1 MAAKKGKKGKKRKG
15 VGVEVAAQIAE
26 RVQSRIDG
34 VGTGASAFS
43 HRDVGVDWADQF
55 GAGWQMALVV
65 VVSPGTSTPPAK
77 FANRQVIAIPIL
89 GEVQFD
95 GSADE
100 IGSARGF
107 AAGAEFAVANDGDE
121 VAAFILVAQDEPDA
135 DADARD
141 GDESDDQGV
150 PVVDV
155 GEHGAGG
162 ASEAEESEEQEG

>member
-1 MAAKKGKKGKKRKG
+1 MAAKKGKKGKKRKD
-15 VGVEVAAQIAE
+15 VGAEVAAQIAE

-65 VVSPGTSTPPAK
+65 VVSPGTLTEPAK
-77 FANRQVIAIPIL
+77 FDNRQLIAIPIL

-95 GSADE
+95 GAAGE
-100 IGSARGF
+100 IGSAREF
-107 AAGAEFAVANDGDE
+107 AAGAEFAVANEGDE
-121 VAAFILVAQDEPDA
+121 VAAFILLAKEESNA
-135 DADARD
+135 NADARD

-150 PVVDV
+150 PSVDV

-162 ASEAEESEEQEG
+162 ASQAEEREEQEG